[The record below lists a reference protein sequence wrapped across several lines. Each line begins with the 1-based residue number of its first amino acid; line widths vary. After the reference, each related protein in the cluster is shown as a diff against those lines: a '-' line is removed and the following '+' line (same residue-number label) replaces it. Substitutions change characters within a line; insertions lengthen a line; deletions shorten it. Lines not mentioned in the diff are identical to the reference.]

1 MPVKLETITVSP
13 GEQRVL
19 LMFDPLNQTDTDSE
33 VRAYLTSN
41 SLEPRRRYQEARE
54 DTEYE
59 VYYFGHCYIEE
70 HLDNLTRLATGN

>member
-1 MPVKLETITVSP
+1 MKLETITASP

-19 LMFDPLNQTDTDSE
+19 LMFDPVSQTVEDE
-33 VRAYLTSN
+33 RVRSYLTSN
-41 SLEPRRRYQEARE
+41 ALELKRQYDETRE

-70 HLDNLTRLATGN
+70 HLNSLTRLANGN